1 MFLEILHRRF
11 LTFFEYFC
19 GMIDYISGKL
29 ETLTPTSAVIDNQG
43 IGYIVEISLQTYDV
57 LQGKSDV
64 RVYVQRQ
71 VNQRDGL
78 EVDYGFAS
86 MEERELFRSITSV
99 SGMGAGSARMIL
111 SAMSPEEL
119 RSAILS
125 EDVVKLKSIK
135 GIGLKSAQRLILE
148 LKDKIVK
155 GDEEAALFAI
165 ASNDNA
171 EEAATALQNLGFTKA
186 NISKAIQSILKV
198 NPGATVEEIIK
209 AALKML

>member
-1 MFLEILHRRF
+1 
-11 LTFFEYFC
+11 
-19 GMIDYISGKL
+19 MIDYISGKL

-186 NISKAIQSILKV
+186 NISKAIQSILKA